1 MRSANII
8 MARKSWLC
16 LVVGMLSMV
25 IAQAQT
31 ENSPYSRYGLGDILP
46 SQHILSRGMGGISAA
61 YFDAQSVNFLNPASY
76 SRFKMFTTLDIGVE
90 INSRTLRSL
99 DPPRKFNA
107 ASPIISYVQ
116 LGIPL
121 SKKRNWG
128 MNVGLRPISRINYKI
143 VRNERLLN
151 IDSVSTLFEGNGGAN
166 EVFAGTG
173 FGIKNFSVGVN
184 VGYLFGSKDYSTRRN
199 FVPDSADVFY
209 YGANYQTKANFGG
222 LLLNAG
228 IQYAGKLNKT
238 TWLRLGAYGNMKQTV
253 NATRDI
259 IRETYTEN
267 ESGRRQI
274 DSVSIDSDIKG
285 ELEYPSSYGA
295 GFIVD
300 KAGRW
305 MFGADYSTS
314 KWSAYRL
321 FNETDMVQDSWKLSV
336 GGQVTPNI
344 ANTKSYWS
352 HVNYR
357 AGFSIGKD
365 YVKVVKDLP
374 VWSFSLGAG
383 FPMRKAAYTNQFTMI
398 NTSLEFGSRGNKE
411 NDIRENFFRLSVGFT
426 LSDIWFQKRQYQ

>member
-1 MRSANII
+1 MRSASST
-8 MARKSWLC
+8 MVKKWLC
-16 LVVGMLSMV
+16 VVVGMFWMV

-61 YFDAQSVNFLNPASY
+61 YYDAQSVNFLNPASY

-99 DPPRKFNA
+99 EPPRKFNGV
-107 ASPIISYVQ
+107 SPIISYVQ

-143 VRNERLLN
+143 VRNERIVN
-151 IDSVSTLFEGNGGAN
+151 IDSISTLFEGNGGAN
-166 EVFAGTG
+166 EVFVGTG
-173 FGIKNFSVGVN
+173 FGIKNFSAGIN
-184 VGYLFGSKDYSTRRN
+184 VGYLFGSKDYSTRKN

-209 YGANYQTKANFGG
+209 YGSNHQVKSNFGG
-222 LLLNAG
+222 VVLNGG
-228 IQYAGKLNKT
+228 IQYAAKLNKT

-274 DSVSIDSDIKG
+274 DSVAIQQDIKG
-285 ELEYPSSYGA
+285 DLQYPASFGA

-300 KAGRW
+300 KAGKW
-305 MFGADYSTS
+305 QFGVDYSTS
-314 KWSAYRL
+314 KWSDYRI
-321 FNETDMVQDSWKLSV
+321 FNEADLVQDSWKLSA
-336 GGQVTPNI
+336 GGQLTPNVT
-344 ANTKSYWS
+344 NSKSYWS
-352 HVNYR
+352 HVSYR

-365 YVKVVKDLP
+365 YVRVTKDLP

-383 FPMRKAAYTNQFTMI
+383 LPMRKAAYTNQFTMI
-398 NTSLEFGSRGNKE
+398 NTALEFGRRGNKE
-411 NDIRENFFRLSVGFT
+411 NELRENFFRLSIGFT